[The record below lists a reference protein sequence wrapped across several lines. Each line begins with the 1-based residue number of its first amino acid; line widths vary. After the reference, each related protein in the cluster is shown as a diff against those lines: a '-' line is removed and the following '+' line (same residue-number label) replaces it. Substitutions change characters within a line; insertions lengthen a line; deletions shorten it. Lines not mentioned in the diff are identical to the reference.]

1 MSSRF
6 VNLFKKDDLDEQR
19 AFQRKVHGIVSQ
31 LYPDRIFSLSD
42 DPLKIES
49 DEVVYGLSNLN
60 SKYLLSD
67 QTSTTLEMLVREQ
80 FDSSFRS
87 MAPAAK
93 DLPWEEAKNYLMPQ
107 LMPVEFLKMAPVELV
122 HRSFVDGV
130 VLGAVIDSE
139 SNYQYVNIEGR
150 DEWGIEADEIFE
162 AAFENLNQRSQ
173 GIEMMAF
180 PGENGFFIVSTR
192 DGFDAVRVLSREM
205 SAVVAEHIGYPFFA
219 GIPNRDFLI
228 CWSATGDP
236 DFQFKMRQ
244 QISSDFDEQPYPLCR
259 LALNVREDGEIE
271 IAASAQS
278 DARAAN
284 ADLN

>member
-19 AFQRKVHGIVSQ
+19 AFQRKVHGVVSQ
-31 LYPDRIFSLSD
+31 LYPDRIFTLGD

-67 QTSTTLEMLVREQ
+67 QTSATLEMLVREQ
-80 FDSSFRS
+80 FDTTFRS

-107 LMPVEFLKMAPVELV
+107 LMPAEFLKMAPAELL
-122 HRSFVDGV
+122 HRQFVDGV
-130 VLGAVIDSE
+130 VLGVVIDSE
-139 SNYQYVNIEGR
+139 SNYQYVNVEGR
-150 DEWGIEADEIFE
+150 DEWGIKTDEIFE
-162 AAFENLNQRSQ
+162 AAFENLDQRSQ

-180 PGENGFFIVSTR
+180 PGDNGFFIVSTR
-192 DGFDAVRVLSREM
+192 DAFDAVRLLSPIMRT
-205 SAVVAEHIGYPFFA
+205 VVAEHIGSPFFA

-228 CWSATGDP
+228 CWSATAD
-236 DFQFKMRQ
+236 DEFQAKMRL

-259 LALNVREDGEIE
+259 LALNVPESGEVE
-271 IAASAQS
+271 IAESAEP

>member
-19 AFQRKVHGIVSQ
+19 AFQRKVHGVVSQ
-31 LYPDRIFSLSD
+31 LYPDRIFTLGD

-49 DEVVYGLSNLN
+49 DETVYGLSNLS

-67 QTSTTLEMLVREQ
+67 QASSTLEMLIREQ

-107 LMPVEFLKMAPVELV
+107 LMPAEFLKMAPVELV
-122 HRSFVDGV
+122 HRQFVDGV
-130 VLGAVIDSE
+130 MVGVVIDSE
-139 SNYQYVNIEGR
+139 SNYQYVNVEGR
-150 DEWGIEADEIFE
+150 DEWGIEVDEIFE
-162 AAFENLNQRSQ
+162 AAFENLDQRSQ

-180 PGENGFFIVSTR
+180 PGDNGFFIVSTR
-192 DGFDAVRVLSREM
+192 DGFDAVRLLSPKMRK
-205 SAVVAEHIGYPFFA
+205 VVAEHIGSPFFA
-219 GIPNRDFLI
+219 GVPNRDFLI
-228 CWSATGDP
+228 CWSATADAE
-236 DFQFKMRQ
+236 FQAKMRL

-259 LALNVREDGEIE
+259 LALNVPESGEIE
-271 IAASAQS
+271 IVPSTEP

>member
-19 AFQRKVHGIVSQ
+19 GFQRKVYEVVSQ
-31 LYPDRIFSLSD
+31 LYPDRIFSLGD

-67 QTSTTLEMLVREQ
+67 QTSSTLEMLVREQ
-80 FDSSFRS
+80 FDTAFRS

-107 LMPVEFLKMAPVELV
+107 LMPAEFLQMAPVELV
-122 HRSFVDGV
+122 HRVFVDGV
-130 VLGAVIDSE
+130 VLGVVIDSE
-139 SNYQYVNIEGR
+139 SNYQYVNVEGR
-150 DEWGIEADEIFE
+150 DEWGIEFEEIFD

-180 PGENGFFIVSTR
+180 PGDNGFFIVNTR
-192 DGFDAVRVLSREM
+192 DGFDAVRIVSPEM
-205 SAVVAEHIGYPFFA
+205 RGVVAEHIGSPFFA

-228 CWSATGDP
+228 CWSAKGDEE
-236 DFQFKMRQ
+236 FQNNMRQ
-244 QISSDFDEQPYPLCR
+244 QVSSDFDEQAYPLSR
-259 LALNVREDGEIE
+259 RALKVSENGEIAFAP
-271 IAASAQS
+271 IS
-278 DARAAN
+278 DHDERAAM

>member
-31 LYPDRIFSLSD
+31 LYPDRIFSLGD

-49 DEVVYGLSNLN
+49 DDVVYGLSNLN

-67 QTSTTLEMLVREQ
+67 QTSSTLEMLVREQ
-80 FDSSFRS
+80 FDGSFRT

-93 DLPWEEAKNYLMPQ
+93 DLPWEEAKSYLMPQ
-107 LMPVEFLKMAPVELV
+107 LMPAEFLKMAPVDLV
-122 HRSFVDGV
+122 YRQFVDGV
-130 VLGAVIDSE
+130 VLGVVIDSE
-139 SNYQYVNIEGR
+139 SNYQYVNVEGR
-150 DEWGIEADEIFE
+150 DEWGIEADDIFD

-180 PGENGFFIVSTR
+180 PGENGFFIINTR
-192 DGFDAVRVLSREM
+192 DGFDAVRILSPEM
-205 SAVVAEHIGYPFFA
+205 RAVVAEHIGSPFFA

-228 CWSATGDP
+228 CWSASGDAE
-236 DFQFKMRQ
+236 FQMKMRQ

-259 LALNVREDGEIE
+259 EALNVPEDGEIE
-271 IAASAQS
+271 IAESAEP
-278 DARAAN
+278 DVRAAN